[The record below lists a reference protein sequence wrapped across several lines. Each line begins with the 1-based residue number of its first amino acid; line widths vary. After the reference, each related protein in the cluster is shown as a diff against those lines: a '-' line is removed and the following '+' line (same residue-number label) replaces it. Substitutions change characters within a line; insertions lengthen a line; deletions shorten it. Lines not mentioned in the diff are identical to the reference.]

1 MNKEKRFYEILK
13 KYGVKE
19 FWATP
24 GLVLSDEHPNG
35 DITVSCSK
43 KYVSELG
50 DDLYE
55 LYNDCVEDDL
65 LVNIYVDDF
74 SAMSKDDVCI
84 LTNGTEKRSVINN

>member
-19 FWATP
+19 FLATP

-43 KYVSELG
+43 
-50 DDLYE
+50 
-55 LYNDCVEDDL
+55 N
-65 LVNIYVDDF
+65 
-74 SAMSKDDVCI
+74 M
-84 LTNGTEKRSVINN
+84 